1 MKKLFVLLALFLLS
15 VPFIAAQEEDCLTRQ
30 DLASEVL
37 GSRYMFLHFRA
48 EHRRIS
54 MDAVIDKFD
63 ENSIDSSEL
72 KAIKDDFVALYD
84 TAKSAADSGD
94 KTAFEDAIMEGKD
107 LIADFKEKTK
117 AQNTTGLKLREAIKT
132 ALDENK
138 DYLKGLHNDAVNSKI
153 ELYLKIFDARAC
165 HHQNVID
172 RLSGKGV
179 DTAELQSDLD
189 AIDAKKDDLSAKIDA
204 AEAAC
209 EVPIVA
215 CTTPEA
221 TAVKD
226 LHKEINDDFMALNEK
241 IKETIKSELEER
253 AAAIRDRLAR
263 RNATTTEAAE
273 TTTETAEG
281 GESQ

>member
-1 MKKLFVLLALFLLS
+1 MKKLFLFLALFLLA
-15 VPFIAAQEEDCLTRQ
+15 VPFIAAQEDCPTRQ

-37 GSRYMFLHFRA
+37 GSRYMFLHYRA
-48 EHRRIS
+48 EHRRIG

-63 ENSIDSSEL
+63 EANIDSSDL
-72 KAIKDDFVALYD
+72 KTIKDNFVALYD
-84 TAKSAADSGD
+84 TAKSAADSRD
-94 KTAFEDAIMEGKD
+94 KAAFESAVKEGKD
-107 LIADFKEKTK
+107 LIVDLKEKTR
-117 AQNTTGLKLREAIKT
+117 AQNITGLKLREAIKT

-189 AIDAKKDDLSAKIDA
+189 AINAKKDDLSSKIDA
-204 AEAAC
+204 AEEAC

-215 CTTPEA
+215 CTAPEA
-221 TAVKD
+221 TAVKA
-226 LHKEINDDFMALNEK
+226 LHKEINDGFKALNEK
-241 IKETIKSELEER
+241 IKETVRAKLEEMGTT
-253 AAAIRDRLAR
+253 IRERLAKR
-263 RNATTTEAAE
+263 ANATTATEPA
-273 TTTETAEG
+273 ETAEG
-281 GESQ
+281 TGGESQ